1 MNTIRGIIPP
11 LVTPF
16 DAEGRIDEAA
26 HRREVRFM
34 AGCGVHGIAV
44 GGSTGEGH
52 TLSSEEV
59 RLLTGAAVEE
69 AAGRVPVIAG
79 IITNSTRQA
88 LERAGAVADLQVAA
102 LQVTPP
108 HYLFRPDD
116 DSLLRHFA
124 AIAEVTGIPVIIYNV
139 VPWCYLSPQALCR
152 ILAEAEGVVGVKQS
166 ATDLKLVADLMLMVR
181 DLPGGK
187 QVSILSA
194 VDALLYPSFC
204 LGAHGSVAAL
214 LTAAPELC
222 VRLWEAVQSGDH
234 RTAEALHRQLLRIW
248 NAIDGPNLPANVKT
262 AMRLQGR
269 EGGFP
274 RAPMPPSSAA
284 QARAIGDALAQN
296 RQA

>member
-1 MNTIRGIIPP
+1 MSPFRGIIPP

-16 DAEGRIDEAA
+16 DAEGRIDEAV
-26 HRREVRFM
+26 HRREVRHM
-34 AGCGVHGIAV
+34 VNCGVHGLAV

-52 TLSSEEV
+52 TLSDGEV
-59 RLLTGAAVEE
+59 RLLTAAAVEE
-69 AAGRVPVIAG
+69 AAGRAPVIAG
-79 IITNSTRQA
+79 IITNSTKQA
-88 LERAGAVADLQVAA
+88 LERARAVADLRVAA
-102 LQVTPP
+102 FQVTPP

-124 AIAEVTGIPVIIYNV
+124 AIAEATGIPVIIYNV
-139 VPWCYLSPQALCR
+139 VPWCYLSPRTLCR

-166 ATDLKLVADLMLMVR
+166 ATDLKMVADLLLLIQ

-187 QVSILSA
+187 PVSILSA

-204 LGAHGSVAAL
+204 LGAHGSVAAI

-222 VRLWEAVQSGDH
+222 VQLWEAVHVGDH
-234 RTAEALHRQLLRIW
+234 RKSEVLHRQLLRIW

-274 RAPMPPSSAA
+274 RAPMPLSSPE
-284 QARAIGDALAQN
+284 QVKAIGDAL
-296 RQA
+296 RGRDE

>member
-1 MNTIRGIIPP
+1 MSQFRGIIPP

-16 DAEGRIDEAA
+16 DVEGRIDEAA
-26 HRREVRFM
+26 HRRDVRFL
-34 AGCGVHGIAV
+34 ADCGVHGFAA

-52 TLSSEEV
+52 TLDTDEL

-69 AAGRVPVIAG
+69 AAGRAPVIAG
-79 IITNSTRQA
+79 IITESTKQA
-88 LERAGAVADLQVAA
+88 LERARAVADLGVAA

-124 AIAEVTGIPVIIYNV
+124 AVADATGIPVIIYNV
-139 VPWCYLSPQALCR
+139 VPWCYLSPRTLFR
-152 ILAEAEGVVGVKQS
+152 ILAEAGGVAGVKQS
-166 ATDLKLVADLMLMVR
+166 ASDLKMVADLMLLIE

-204 LGAHGSVAAL
+204 LGAHGSVAAI

-222 VRLWEAVQSGDH
+222 VQLWDAVQAGDH
-234 RTAEALHRQLLRIW
+234 RKGEALHRQLLRIW

-274 RAPMPPSSAA
+274 RAPMPPSSPE
-284 QARAIGDALAQN
+284 QARAIGDAL
-296 RQA
+296 RGPG